1 MLVFLKN
8 YQHRAFLSKVSV
20 IPEIFEKVAFSPLL
34 RADVCQQ
41 PKRMLASL

>member
-1 MLVFLKN
+1 MLVFLKK
-8 YQHRAFLSKVSV
+8 YQHRAFLSKVFGM
-20 IPEIFEKVAFSPLL
+20 PETLVKTAFSPLL